1 MNEREEKVEVKKI
14 FEIRKKKYTNEVFY
28 IAISEGIF

>member
-14 FEIRKKKYTNEVFY
+14 FKIRNKNIQTKFFY